1 MAAVPHTR
9 SPISATTRVGVLMH
23 RGVITC
29 SPDCTG
35 LVVARIM
42 AAHRIHAIVVT
53 SSGASLKIVTDAEI
67 ARALYKG
74 TLATSFASEIAKS
87 AGILVRDD
95 TLASA
100 ARCMGEHETT
110 HAVVVDS
117 RRLRRAVGVLSV
129 LDIVEVFAEG
139 GGSWPSQRLR

>member
-1 MAAVPHTR
+1 VAAVEHTR
-9 SPISATTRVGVLMH
+9 SPISVTTRVGALMH

-42 AAHRIHAIVVT
+42 AAHRIHSIVVI
-53 SSGASLKIVTDAEI
+53 SPGCAPLKIVTDAEI
-67 ARALYKG
+67 ARALYDG
-74 TLATSFASEIAKS
+74 TLATSSAAEIAKS

-95 TLASA
+95 TLSHA
-100 ARCMGEHETT
+100 ARCMHEHETT

-129 LDIVEVFAEG
+129 LDIVEVFAERAG
-139 GGSWPSQRLR
+139 WS